1 MLSSGILS
9 AVSKPLLLG
18 MLLFVASGA
27 AFAQERGN
35 HAPRTVLTRPDAVD
49 EKDTL
54 KDFHEALAVQATGQQ
69 IAEFQALRKKTEG
82 AKAGIQK
89 FLQPVKEISLTAAN
103 NSELDQSLESARSA
117 TRNFIDGFSDK
128 QKSGLKEHVRLLDRA
143 DTLLGDEERKLDQ
156 ALKMSPVPS
165 ASVSEYAAGLDK
177 AIDDF
182 SSQQLALAREMSIVL
197 ATANDVI
204 FNLPAVKNALTI
216 AAQPV
221 QVTVSGQL
229 QQTAAEAGQRTFRLE
244 LIGDLTDFQQKITQL
259 LQVSVN
265 TENSCGERL
274 AVRQAM
280 LMPSA
285 PASMLNLQLHYER
298 WACFR
303 IAGQTTSNELAENDG
318 NVEIRLLPSIVSS
331 GDLQL
336 KSEFGRIDSTG
347 MMADALRSGDLGSVL
362 CAKVERAFLSALLT
376 TTDLKTALP
385 HSIEGSA
392 TLESAKFEDEGAGAL
407 GIMLQGQV
415 HISDEQ
421 AQSLASQLNQRLSA
435 QGNAAAP

>member
-1 MLSSGILS
+1 MLSSGSFS
-9 AVSKPLLLG
+9 AASKLLLLG
-18 MLLFVASGA
+18 ILLSLVSGA

-54 KDFHEALAVQATGQQ
+54 KDFHQALAVQATTQQ
-69 IAEFQALRKKTEG
+69 IAQFQALRKRTES
-82 AKAGIQK
+82 AKQEIQK
-89 FLQPVKEISLTAAN
+89 FLQPIKEISLTATS
-103 NSELDQSLESARSA
+103 NSELDQSLETARSE
-117 TRNFIDGFSDK
+117 TRTFTEGFSDK

-143 DTLLGDEERKLDQ
+143 DTLLADEERKLDQ
-156 ALKMSPVPS
+156 ALKVSPVPS
-165 ASVSEYAAGLDK
+165 GTVAQYAASLGK

-197 ATANDVI
+197 ATANDVT
-204 FNLPAVKNALTI
+204 FNLPAVKSAVTI

-229 QQTAAEAGQRTFRLE
+229 QQTAAEAGKRTFRLE

-265 TENSCGERL
+265 TENNCGERI

-280 LMPSA
+280 LVPSA
-285 PASMLNLQLHYER
+285 PASTLNLQLHYER

-318 NVEIRLLPSIVSS
+318 NVEIRLLPSIVSP
-331 GDLQL
+331 GDLRL
-336 KSEFGRIDSTG
+336 KSEFGRIDSNG

-362 CAKVERAFLSALLT
+362 RAKVERAFLSALQT

-392 TLESAKFEDEGAGAL
+392 TLETAKFEDEGAGDL
-407 GIMLQGQV
+407 GIMLQGQA

-435 QGNAAAP
+435 QGNEVAP